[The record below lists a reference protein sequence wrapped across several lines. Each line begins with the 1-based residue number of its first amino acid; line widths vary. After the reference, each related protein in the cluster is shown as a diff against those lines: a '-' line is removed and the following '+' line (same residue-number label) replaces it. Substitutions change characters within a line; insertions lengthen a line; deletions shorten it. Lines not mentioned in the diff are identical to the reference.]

1 MIDYIFYR
9 LYIMY
14 KKHGDPPILS
24 TCIFLSYIVGIAIV
38 ILFFCI
44 QKWADIHNLIAPLFI
59 FVTFC
64 VMVYR
69 KKKIEGLMKKYQGCV
84 RNKLIANWMIWCIP
98 IYEMILGVLIYHFLI
113 N

>member
-38 ILFFCI
+38 ILFFAF
-44 QKWADIHNLIAPLFI
+44 KNGLIFI
-59 FVTFC
+59 MYIFTF
-64 VMVYR
+64 
-69 KKKIEGLMKKYQGCV
+69 
-84 RNKLIANWMIWCIP
+84 
-98 IYEMILGVLIYHFLI
+98 
-113 N
+113 